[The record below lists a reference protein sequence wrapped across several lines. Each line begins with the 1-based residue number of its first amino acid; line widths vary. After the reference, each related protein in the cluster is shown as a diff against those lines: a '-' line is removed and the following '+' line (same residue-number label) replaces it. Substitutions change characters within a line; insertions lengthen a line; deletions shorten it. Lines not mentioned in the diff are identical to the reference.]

1 MDWTPVVIALV
12 GAIGG
17 TFGVEALRQFGAARA
32 QAIIAKSQNR
42 TEDLHLESRK
52 LDEAVQTRDRLWQR
66 VIDLESKIERMST
79 EHRQEIRR
87 LEDLVDEYQTK
98 YVETS
103 AQLKV
108 VLIEVETLRAQV
120 KHGAGSA

>member
-17 TFGVEALRQFGAARA
+17 TFGVEALRQIGASRQQELTAR
-32 QAIIAKSQNR
+32 SQDR
-42 TEDLHLESRK
+42 TAAYQVEARK

-66 VIDLESKIERMST
+66 VTDLEAKLERMTT
-79 EHRQEIRR
+79 EHRAEIAR
-87 LEDLVDEYQTK
+87 LEAQVDEYQTK

-108 VLIEVETLRAQV
+108 VLIEVETLRARVQS
-120 KHGAGSA
+120 GAGT

>member
-1 MDWTPVVIALV
+1 VDWTPVVIALV

-17 TFGVEALRQFGAARA
+17 TFGVEAVRQLGAART
-32 QAIIAKSQNR
+32 QAIVARSQDR
-42 TEDLHLESRK
+42 TAAHQVEARK

-66 VIDLESKIERMST
+66 VIDLEAKIDRMMT
-79 EHRQEIRR
+79 EHRQEIHR
-87 LEDLVDEYQTK
+87 LEALVDEYQTK

-120 KHGAGSA
+120 KHGAGTP

>member
-12 GAIGG
+12 GAVGG
-17 TFGVEALRQFGAARA
+17 TFGVEALRQYGAARA
-32 QAIIAKSQNR
+32 QAAISKSQDR
-42 TEDLHLESRK
+42 TAAYQVEGRK

-66 VIDLESKIERMST
+66 VVDLEAKIDRMST
-79 EHRQEIRR
+79 DHRQEIQR
-87 LEDLVDEYQTK
+87 LESLVDEYQTK

-108 VLIEVETLRAQV
+108 VLIEVEALRAQV
-120 KHGAGSA
+120 KHGAGAP